1 MTTRSAQRAVLHGR
15 WWGTR
20 AKPVTG
26 RVLDELGY
34 GYNEDGDPVL
44 RARHRHQFTGPPA
57 DLPEWEPQE
66 THPGPRRTPL
76 TDEQH
81 AGLCACYD
89 QGMPAHRAA
98 DLLGVTEDVAR
109 RYYRERAAAIAA
121 RRAS

>member
-34 GYNEDGDPVL
+34 GYNEDGEPTL
-44 RARHRHQFTGPPA
+44 RARHRHRFTGPPA
-57 DLPEWEPQE
+57 ELPEVTEERP
-66 THPGPRRTPL
+66 PVSFGRLPA
-76 TDEQH
+76 DKA

-89 QGMPAHRAA
+89 QGMPSYKAAELVGVGAHAAASYYRGRAA
-98 DLLGVTEDVAR
+98 G
-109 RYYRERAAAIAA
+109 IAA
-121 RRAS
+121 HGQAS